1 MSAESNHAISVQ
13 ATKDKIMHLLRYCR
27 TCRTKNCLP
36 AEHAEIMSRNQILQF
51 LCKPT
56 KETRLCICSGIAE
69 HAGQHNCFACHKRQD
84 CAFAQV
90 FAEHAG
96 QQNCFACRTCGIVSR
111 IILCKPQERQACAEP
126 CGAQERQ
133 ACAEPCRAQ
142 ERQSLDKVSHTC

>member
-1 MSAESNHAISVQ
+1 MSAESNHAISAQ
-13 ATKDKIMHLLRYCR
+13 ATKDKIVHLLGYCR

-84 CAFAQV
+84 CAFARVLQNMQDNKIV
-90 FAEHAG
+90 LPATNDKIVHLLGVLQNMQDNKIVLPAEHAE
-96 QQNCFACRTCGIVSR
+96 A
-111 IILCKPQERQACAEP
+111 
-126 CGAQERQ
+126 
-133 ACAEPCRAQ
+133 
-142 ERQSLDKVSHTC
+142 